1 MCPPKS
7 HTFLRSFYQAVL
19 FLLGSFKKISFVESK
34 PYLPIIF
41 IPVIFLFW
49 GISGSIFSGKWIIS
63 YLKFILIVISPL
75 NQYLTISCSRY
86 ICQRCKKFNFM
97 QLAWHSVV
105 RCAHGF
111 SGVRYVR
118 CPCQFPM
125 ISGRFNM
132 TIKSHYQVEVINCLL
147 YTHFSWHETCDFLAY
162 FFSDYFSRDP
172 RMEQQSS
179 NGNNIRSLWVRSPFK
194 NRRP

>member
-7 HTFLRSFYQAVL
+7 HTFLRSFYRAVL
-19 FLLGSFKKISFVESK
+19 FLLGSFQKISSVESK
-34 PYLPIIF
+34 PYLQVIF

-49 GISGSIFSGKWIIS
+49 GISGSVFSGNWIIP

-86 ICQRCKKFNFM
+86 ICQRKFNFM
-97 QLAWHSVV
+97 QLAWNSVV
-105 RCAHGF
+105 RCAHG
-111 SGVRYVR
+111 VRCVR

-147 YTHFSWHETCDFLAY
+147 YTHFSWHETCDLLAY

-172 RMEQQSS
+172 RTEQQSLDE
-179 NGNNIRSLWVRSPFK
+179 NNIRVRSPFK
-194 NRRP
+194 NRCP